1 MGGTCGTQA
10 DEDIP
15 PHALHQQYLDTHH
28 YYRNGADSSPTDSKC
43 NTIQNLLLFLE
54 GDTINTP
61 KYQIIN
67 IDPFGLSFEQPN
79 PVETRKKIEEY
90 VSRNKPIKAKREKS
104 PSKLKRNNDVF
115 IPSEFRKSLLQ
126 RRKERASSRSLTP
139 VRQIS
144 INRGRST
151 TPVTRRESRPEP
163 PRRNDPKRRE
173 VHKPTPLRIEPQSKT
188 SPPRRLSLSE
198 PRQIRQPQRSYTPRP
213 RIAPQAFH
221 PNPSKNTTHL
231 IVYPEYSRSP
241 MPWRNSEDDDS
252 KSLMKQRERSVTPMD
267 PLRVHSVPN
276 MSSSSNPV
284 ERLKQENDM
293 NHVSPP
299 RGSVSFLLPVSDV
312 PEFSR
317 SRSARRSRRSG
328 VNART
333 QRQYSML
340 GLQAVESQRAACK
353 RIVPVE
359 VHKRPSN
366 PNLVGKREL
375 YNRSPSYGGKRLPD
389 SRSPHVSRARTKLHK
404 HDPTLNADLGPNY
417 RESAI

>member
-1 MGGTCGTQA
+1 MGGTCGTQT
-10 DEDIP
+10 DTDIP

-28 YYRNGADSSPTDSKC
+28 FYRNGADSSPTDS
-43 NTIQNLLLFLE
+43 
-54 GDTINTP
+54 GDTINAP

-67 IDPFGLSFEQPN
+67 VDPFGLSFEQPN

-90 VSRNKPIKAKREKS
+90 VSRNQPMKEKREKS
-104 PSKLKRNNDVF
+104 PNKPKRNNDVF

-126 RRKERASSRSLTP
+126 MRKDRASSRSLTP
-139 VRQIS
+139 VRRS
-144 INRGRST
+144 TSRGRSS
-151 TPVTRRESRPEP
+151 TPATRRESRPEP
-163 PRRNDPKRRE
+163 RRNDSKRRE
-173 VHKPTPLRIEPQSKT
+173 VHKSTTLRSESKDNI
-188 SPPRRLSLSE
+188 SPPRQASKSE
-198 PRQIRQPQRSYTPRP
+198 PRHVRQPNRSYTPRP

-241 MPWRNSEDDDS
+241 MPWRNSESYQEDDS
-252 KSLMKQRERSVTPMD
+252 KGSVTPRGQYLVKQRERSVTPMD

-276 MSSSSNPV
+276 I
-284 ERLKQENDM
+284 
-293 NHVSPP
+293 VSPP

-340 GLQAVESQRAACK
+340 GLQAVESQRARCK

-366 PNLVGKREL
+366 PNLVGKREIH
-375 YNRSPSYGGKRLPD
+375 NRSPSYGGKRLPD
-389 SRSPHVSRARTKLHK
+389 SRSPHVSRSRTKLHK

-417 RESAI
+417 REAYE

>member
-28 YYRNGADSSPTDSKC
+28 YYRNGADSSPTDS
-43 NTIQNLLLFLE
+43 

-276 MSSSSNPV
+276 I
-284 ERLKQENDM
+284 
-293 NHVSPP
+293 VSPP

-353 RIVPVE
+353 RIVE

-417 RESAI
+417 REMNLE

>member
-28 YYRNGADSSPTDSKC
+28 YYRNGADSSPTDS
-43 NTIQNLLLFLE
+43 

-276 MSSSSNPV
+276 I
-284 ERLKQENDM
+284 
-293 NHVSPP
+293 VSPP

-417 RESAI
+417 REAYE

>member
-1 MGGTCGTQA
+1 MGGTCGTQTGT
-10 DEDIP
+10 DIP

-28 YYRNGADSSPTDSKC
+28 YYRNGANSSPTDS
-43 NTIQNLLLFLE
+43 
-54 GDTINTP
+54 GDTINAP

-90 VSRNKPIKAKREKS
+90 VSRNQPMKEKREKS
-104 PSKLKRNNDVF
+104 PNKPKRNNDVF

-126 RRKERASSRSLTP
+126 MRKDRASSRSLTP
-139 VRQIS
+139 VRRS
-144 INRGRST
+144 TSRGRSS
-151 TPVTRRESRPEP
+151 TPVTSRESRPEP
-163 PRRNDPKRRE
+163 RRNDSKRRE
-173 VHKPTPLRIEPQSKT
+173 VHKSTTLRTESKDNN
-188 SPPRRLSLSE
+188 SRPRQASKSE
-198 PRQIRQPQRSYTPRP
+198 PRHVRQPNRSYTPRP

-241 MPWRNSEDDDS
+241 MPWRNSESYQEDDS
-252 KSLMKQRERSVTPMD
+252 KGSVTPRGQYLMKQRERSVTPMD

-276 MSSSSNPV
+276 I
-284 ERLKQENDM
+284 
-293 NHVSPP
+293 VSPP

-328 VNART
+328 VEART

-340 GLQAVESQRAACK
+340 GLQAVESQRARSK

-366 PNLVGKREL
+366 PNLVGKREIH
-375 YNRSPSYGGKRLPD
+375 NRSPSYGGKRLPD
-389 SRSPHVSRARTKLHK
+389 SRSPHVSLSRTKLHK

-417 RESAI
+417 RESCVNGIPHRVSFYI

>member
-28 YYRNGADSSPTDSKC
+28 YYRNGADSSPTDS
-43 NTIQNLLLFLE
+43 

-151 TPVTRRESRPEP
+151 TPATRRESRPEP
-163 PRRNDPKRRE
+163 PRRNDQKRRE

-198 PRQIRQPQRSYTPRP
+198 PRHIRQPQRSYTPRP

-276 MSSSSNPV
+276 I
-284 ERLKQENDM
+284 
-293 NHVSPP
+293 VSPP

-389 SRSPHVSRARTKLHK
+389 SRSPHVCRARTKLHK
-404 HDPTLNADLGPNY
+404 HDPTLNANLGPNY
-417 RESAI
+417 REGTPQRVSFHI